1 MPVVP
6 SEANFVW
13 LDVPEQAAAL
23 GAFSERRGVV
33 LRVFAGVGVRIT
45 IGTAD
50 ENDRV
55 GVGARGGDRRRR
67 AYSGTHSLTSSP
79 MPSIAVRTVWPARR

>member
-6 SEANFVW
+6 SEANFLW
-13 LDVPEQAAAL
+13 LDVPDEAAAL
-23 GAFSERRGVV
+23 GEFSERRGVV

-55 GVGARGGDRRRR
+55 VSVLEAALADGV
-67 AYSGTHSLTSSP
+67 LT
-79 MPSIAVRTVWPARR
+79 PARTR